1 MYPKEDGKNGTNRRT
16 KHHDGHDR
24 PNVLGHKGNCTFSNM
39 STTQNEVNQAGI
51 MIFLRKVL
59 LAKKD
64 GKSGNQ
70 WRNNTSLS
78 INS

>member
-1 MYPKEDGKNGTNRRT
+1 MYPKENGKNGTNRRT

-39 STTQNEVNQAGI
+39 SATQNEVNQAGI

-59 LAKKD
+59 LAKKNS
-64 GKSGNQ
+64 KSGNQ

>member
-1 MYPKEDGKNGTNRRT
+1 MYPKENGKNGTNRRT

-64 GKSGNQ
+64 GKGGNQ